1 MTWGEIMAKKQNGA
15 QKTMDEKPQVAP
27 PSNNETSSTLRT
39 SVNVSPAEG
48 IIQIRN
54 ILLGDLVQ
62 RWEAKIN
69 RMESGV
75 RELIRKTESRLAAM
89 EEKIER
95 LDKELK
101 EELETN
107 LMEMEQ
113 ENEELRTL
121 VENFKQEFE
130 EKVKELDSGKL
141 DKDSIAEVFMQW
153 AQQFKKGD

>member
-1 MTWGEIMAKKQNGA
+1 
-15 QKTMDEKPQVAP
+15 MDEKPQVAT
-27 PSNNETSSTLRT
+27 PSNNETSSNSRT
-39 SVNVSPAEG
+39 GVSMSPAEG

-62 RWEAKIN
+62 RWEVKIN

>member
-1 MTWGEIMAKKQNGA
+1 MAKKQNGE
-15 QKTMDEKPQVAP
+15 QKIMDEKSQVATP
-27 PSNNETSSTLRT
+27 NNNESSSNSR
-39 SVNVSPAEG
+39 SGVNMNPAEG
-48 IIQIRN
+48 IIHIRN

-62 RWEAKIN
+62 RWEVKIN

-107 LMEMEQ
+107 LMEIEQ

-130 EKVKELDSGKL
+130 EKIKELDSGKL

-153 AQQFKKGD
+153 AQQFKKGG

>member
-1 MTWGEIMAKKQNGA
+1 MAKKQNGE
-15 QKTMDEKPQVAP
+15 QTIMDEKPQVATP
-27 PSNNETSSTLRT
+27 DNQENSTN
-39 SVNVSPAEG
+39 SQGAASINPAEG

-62 RWEAKIN
+62 RWEMKIN

-75 RELIRKTESRLAAM
+75 KELIRKTESRLAAM
-89 EEKIER
+89 EERIDR

-107 LMEMEQ
+107 MMEMEQ
-113 ENEELRTL
+113 ENEELRSL
-121 VENFKQEFE
+121 VQDFKQEFE
-130 EKVKELDSGKL
+130 KQIQTLQSSKL
-141 DKDSIAEVFMQW
+141 DKDSIAEVFLQW